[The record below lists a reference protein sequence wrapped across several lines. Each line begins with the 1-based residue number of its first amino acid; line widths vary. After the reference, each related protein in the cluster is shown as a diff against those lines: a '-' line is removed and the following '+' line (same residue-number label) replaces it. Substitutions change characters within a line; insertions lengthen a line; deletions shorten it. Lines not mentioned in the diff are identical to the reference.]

1 MPITRLSVKFQ
12 VRSSSHDLIICLEKK
27 YLVGVIGGLLS
38 GLKVIPLALYR
49 PLQDAQLVGG
59 DEH

>member
-1 MPITRLSVKFQ
+1 MLITRLSIKFQ

-27 YLVGVIGGLLS
+27 YIVGVIGGLLS
-38 GLKVIPLALYR
+38 GLKVIPLSLYR
-49 PLQDAQLVGG
+49 SLRDAQLVGG